1 MINATHDSAVHLLTD
16 HQRFVR
22 LVVQREI
29 KGPLEMPQSPRSPL
43 LKSSAVPP
51 MVGHYHNSLEPKP
64 EISENIIETHQKS
77 NAKSSPIV
85 SEYNSNVHSV
95 SAGIPKTNGIEKKIA
110 QPIPAPRR
118 LTSES
123 SSTNGIGG
131 EYGNSSYGVKP
142 DDEEPQVS
150 FEFFLF
156 FFYNF

>member
-1 MINATHDSAVHLLTD
+1 MTNATHDSAVHLLTD

-43 LKSSAVPP
+43 LKSAAVPP
-51 MVGHYHNSLEPKP
+51 IIGNNRMESKSVN
-64 EISENIIETHQKS
+64 SENIIETHKS
-77 NAKSSPIV
+77 FFAKSSPV
-85 SEYNSNVHSV
+85 VTENSSNAHSV
-95 SAGIPKTNGIEKKIA
+95 NVDDIPKTNGIHEKKIA

-123 SSTNGIGG
+123 STTNGVV
-131 EYGNSSYGVKP
+131 ETTNNSSNGPKA

-150 FEFFLF
+150 QF
-156 FFYNF
+156 FFFSC